1 MATQFRDASPAVKR
15 DTAATVL
22 STRQIIILGVLVL
35 ALGAET
41 YRWGW
46 RDSLITIA
54 AACEIFYFVFVG
66 FKIILAIASY
76 LPARGGHGG
85 LPSAGDP
92 DLPTFTILLPNV
104 KEKLHVLRALL
115 ESMAS
120 LEYPKDKLQILL
132 LAEHWDVGTLQML
145 GLQGGAGDDE
155 KIELPPYAEV
165 VVSIPGAPGTKPS
178 ACDFG
183 LYHAY
188 GTYTV
193 IFDSEDSPDPR
204 MLLKAVRDFRA
215 APPRVACLQAR
226 LVFWNILPARLRS
239 YREWLPAIVTRM
251 YFVEYVVHFEFVLR
265 GMARLGLVPPLGG
278 TSNIFVTDVLREIAI
293 GTDELVKGGIP
304 RDVAAKM
311 VAAWD
316 PWCVAEDADI
326 AGWLARFG
334 YQVAMIS
341 DSWTLEEAPRSLA
354 KAARQRARW
363 GKGYAQAGAVQSRH
377 PVRAG
382 RQMGIKSLVAY
393 ALMTIGTPAS
403 LILNPIFWGLTI
415 GYAST
420 HSAFIQSLFPA
431 AVFYLGGVT
440 AVLGNFTLFYLQ
452 VAACL
457 RDREPGLVKYMPFL
471 GPWWL
476 FTSYS
481 MWKGVIELFIPR
493 LRFHWHV
500 TEHGIEDPHTAQE
513 EIQRRHHLMAARK
526 LTSTAEAVSEL
537 PAVGKPYGF
546 HKGRV
551 RA

>member
-41 YRWGW
+41 YRWGR

-204 MLLKAVRDFRA
+204 MLLKAVRDFR
-215 APPRVACLQAR
+215 
-226 LVFWNILPARLRS
+226 
-239 YREWLPAIVTRM
+239 
-251 YFVEYVVHFEFVLR
+251 
-265 GMARLGLVPPLGG
+265 
-278 TSNIFVTDVLREIAI
+278 
-293 GTDELVKGGIP
+293 
-304 RDVAAKM
+304 
-311 VAAWD
+311 
-316 PWCVAEDADI
+316 
-326 AGWLARFG
+326 
-334 YQVAMIS
+334 
-341 DSWTLEEAPRSLA
+341 
-354 KAARQRARW
+354 
-363 GKGYAQAGAVQSRH
+363 
-377 PVRAG
+377 
-382 RQMGIKSLVAY
+382 
-393 ALMTIGTPAS
+393 
-403 LILNPIFWGLTI
+403 
-415 GYAST
+415 
-420 HSAFIQSLFPA
+420 
-431 AVFYLGGVT
+431 
-440 AVLGNFTLFYLQ
+440 
-452 VAACL
+452 
-457 RDREPGLVKYMPFL
+457 
-471 GPWWL
+471 
-476 FTSYS
+476 
-481 MWKGVIELFIPR
+481 
-493 LRFHWHV
+493 
-500 TEHGIEDPHTAQE
+500 
-513 EIQRRHHLMAARK
+513 
-526 LTSTAEAVSEL
+526 
-537 PAVGKPYGF
+537 
-546 HKGRV
+546 
-551 RA
+551 